1 MWLEATAFLWIPL
14 ICAIAGFAGWR
25 LVRLTREVRA
35 LSRRVEDM
43 EQSRPAASQDRRTAA

>member
-35 LSRRVEDM
+35 LSRRVADM